1 MAPSLPLLLYIS
13 LSHSSSAVND
23 CDLCILA
30 VMYWFI
36 SALKATWLL
45 GFECKISPSVCNFK
59 HSLPCSW
66 WCFGSLWCGAFGTQ
80 ALAGRCKPLGIDTE
94 SFCLALLSIE
104 SHDDQPQWGFNG
116 IEGITPTSRDSVSTA
131 AMRQNMSLLPSIVSV
146 AYVPY
151 PAAIVKKIKTIK
163 GCWGRWG
170 RQWICIKI
178 SRSMC
183 QVKPFG
189 YIVYLFSCSS
199 LILNLLYMVLF

>member
-1 MAPSLPLLLYIS
+1 MFVILNT
-13 LSHSSSAVND
+13 HSIAHGD
-23 CDLCILA
+23 
-30 VMYWFI
+30 
-36 SALKATWLL
+36 ALVA
-45 GFECKISPSVCNFK
+45 
-59 HSLPCSW
+59 
-66 WCFGSLWCGAFGTQ
+66 CGTFGTQ

-94 SFCLALLSIE
+94 SFSLALLSIE
-104 SHDDQPQWGFNG
+104 SHDDQLQWGFNG

-199 LILNLLYMVLF
+199 LILNLIYMVLF